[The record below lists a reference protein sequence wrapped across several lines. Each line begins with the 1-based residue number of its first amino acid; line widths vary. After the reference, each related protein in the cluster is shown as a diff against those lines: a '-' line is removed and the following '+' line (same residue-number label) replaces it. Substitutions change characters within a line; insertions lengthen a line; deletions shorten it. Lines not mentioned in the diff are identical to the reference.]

1 ILKIKESKMHKLN
14 LRNISISI
22 TILFLILFFIF
33 LTLGTLSEKAPKI
46 NRGVNSTMGEVI
58 ISAPEGTQFE
68 LKNLNG
74 ENINLEDYKGIPVVI
89 DFWSSWCGP
98 CIKEASVLSDGYK
111 EWNFK
116 GVEFIGI
123 AIWDDKNSIENFIKN
138 NDIQYEILID
148 KEGFTAVNFG
158 VIAVPEKFFVRS
170 DGTFAFKVNGPL
182 DMNSLDEY
190 ISRLLEEDKK

>member
-1 ILKIKESKMHKLN
+1 MHKLN

-33 LTLGTLSEKAPKI
+33 LTLGTLSEKTPKI

-116 GVEFIGI
+116 GVEFVGI

-158 VIAVPEKFFVRS
+158 VIAVPEKFFVKS

-182 DMNSLDEY
+182 DMNSLDKY
-190 ISRLLEEDKK
+190 ISRLLKEDKK

>member
-1 ILKIKESKMHKLN
+1 MHKLN

-74 ENINLEDYKGIPVVI
+74 EKINLEDYKGIPVVI

>member
-1 ILKIKESKMHKLN
+1 MHKLI

-33 LTLGTLSEKAPKI
+33 LTLGTLSEKTPKI

-116 GVEFIGI
+116 GVEFVGI

-158 VIAVPEKFFVRS
+158 VIAVPEKFFVKS

-182 DMNSLDEY
+182 DMNSLDKY
-190 ISRLLEEDKK
+190 ISRLLKEDKK

>member
-1 ILKIKESKMHKLN
+1 MHKLN

-33 LTLGTLSEKAPKI
+33 LTLGTLSEKTPKI

-138 NDIQYEILID
+138 
-148 KEGFTAVNFG
+148 T
-158 VIAVPEKFFVRS
+158 
-170 DGTFAFKVNGPL
+170 DGRTL
-182 DMNSLDEY
+182 S
-190 ISRLLEEDKK
+190 IR

>member
-1 ILKIKESKMHKLN
+1 MHKLN

-33 LTLGTLSEKAPKI
+33 LTLGTLSEKTPKI

-116 GVEFIGI
+116 GVEFVGI

-182 DMNSLDEY
+182 DMNSLDKY
-190 ISRLLEEDKK
+190 ISRLLKEDKK